1 MEERSRGRAYEK
13 LEGSVDSIT
22 FKSEDTGFTV
32 LELNTGEELVTVVGS
47 MVDVEVGEELSLSL
61 IHI

>member
-32 LELNTGEELVTVVGS
+32 LELNTGEEPVSYTHLPLPIYS
-47 MVDVEVGEELSLSL
+47 FCKSLFKGV
-61 IHI
+61 